1 LGGRLIAGDFLRP
14 AQPKTLFAVEVTQRW
29 IRLGQYF
36 FQPRDYR
43 CRLALQNRLVHLC
56 FEGAGVV
63 GVWMERSKEG
73 RGTRQV
79 AFGLCNNRL

>member
-1 LGGRLIAGDFLRP
+1 
-14 AQPKTLFAVEVTQRW
+14 
-29 IRLGQYF
+29 
-36 FQPRDYR
+36 
-43 CRLALQNRLVHLC
+43 LVHLC